1 MAKAEVIEIAD
12 SVLDRRDGARA
23 TGQKNWHANNNFD
36 ERRST
41 FTASRSM
48 TYTNRDRDNDRSQG
62 NNAKN
67 NGQARQPSQS
77 RYGSAQPFKKRQQSG
92 NPPPRAS
99 GSGNSDFAKK
109 KSVKFADL
117 TEKEMAQLR
126 AEGKCFN
133 CKETGHLSRNC
144 PRKNNIT
151 GKGNNKPPGLPSYSM
166 EMTILDEDLDDGDT
180 LDTMPVGAID
190 FGEPDNQEFIESAE
204 SWREWYPTWKNPQAL
219 AREQIDNCYEMA
231 SECTL
236 TISQPYP
243 GDDIMQKSDSDC
255 SPHNRF
261 RVTQM
266 SRDPDKFRITDRFNE
281 FEIIVDKSRLVN
293 PQFNLGHWY
302 ATKRARE
309 LGLSKPSTKKYPASL
324 ENPIVEVTRN
334 LLLSGV
340 QSHFPNV
347 RPDTWTE
354 LRFFCVSKRLRKHDL
369 CCS

>member
-1 MAKAEVIEIAD
+1 
-12 SVLDRRDGARA
+12 
-23 TGQKNWHANNNFD
+23 
-36 ERRST
+36 
-41 FTASRSM
+41 
-48 TYTNRDRDNDRSQG
+48 
-62 NNAKN
+62 
-67 NGQARQPSQS
+67 
-77 RYGSAQPFKKRQQSG
+77 
-92 NPPPRAS
+92 
-99 GSGNSDFAKK
+99 
-109 KSVKFADL
+109 
-117 TEKEMAQLR
+117 
-126 AEGKCFN
+126 
-133 CKETGHLSRNC
+133 
-144 PRKNNIT
+144 
-151 GKGNNKPPGLPSYSM
+151 
-166 EMTILDEDLDDGDT
+166 MTILDEDLDDGDT
-180 LDTMPVGAID
+180 LETMPVGAIN
-190 FGEPDNQEFIESAE
+190 FGEPENQEFIESVE

-219 AREQIDNCYEMA
+219 AREQIENCYEMA

-243 GDDIMQKSDSDC
+243 GDDLMQKSDC

-266 SRDPDKFRITDRFNE
+266 SRYPDKFRINDRFNE

-354 LRFFCVSKRLRKHDL
+354 LRFFVYLKDYGSTTYVVVDDDLDLKLEIDLSKLENPKFDL
-369 CCS
+369 IKWYLNHVLTMS